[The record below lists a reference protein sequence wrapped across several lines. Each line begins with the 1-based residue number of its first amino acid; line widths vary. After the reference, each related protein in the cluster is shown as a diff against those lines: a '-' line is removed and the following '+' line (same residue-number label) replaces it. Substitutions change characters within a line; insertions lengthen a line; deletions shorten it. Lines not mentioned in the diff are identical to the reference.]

1 MEFKELVV
9 LNETQEQAVS
19 GRLLHE
25 ALGVK
30 TEYKD
35 WFPRMVEYGF
45 TEGEDFNPLKIERV
59 QQEGD
64 RMVSREVTDHI
75 LTLDMAK
82 QLCMITR
89 NEKGMAIRKYFIE
102 VEKDYNSPMK
112 TMARALLFADKS
124 IKEKDVEIKQL
135 NAQIEADK
143 PKVLFANALTASK
156 STILVR
162 DLAKMLKDNGV
173 EIGEKRFYKWL
184 RERGYICQNSTTP
197 TQKAMELGLFEIDTH
212 IIQRNGES
220 LPIEKSTT
228 RITTKGQEYFIG
240 KFLYEERR

>member
-1 MEFKELVV
+1 MDFKDLVV
-9 LNETQEQAVS
+9 VNDKQEQAVS

-25 ALGVK
+25 ALGVE
-30 TEYKD
+30 TEYRH
-35 WFPRMVEYGF
+35 WFPRMCEYGF
-45 TEGEDFNPLKIERV
+45 VEGEDFNTVKNDRV

-102 VEKDYNSPMK
+102 VEKDWNSPYK
-112 TMARALLFADKS
+112 TMARALLIADRS

-143 PKVLFANALTASK
+143 PKVLFANALTASQ

-173 EIGEKRFYKWL
+173 DIGEKRFYKWM
-184 RERGYICQNSTTP
+184 REHGYICQNSTMP

-212 IIQRNGES
+212 TIQRNGDS
-220 LPIEKSTT
+220 LPLETSTT
-228 RITTKGQEYFIG
+228 RVTTKGQEYFIN
-240 KFLYEERR
+240 KFLSE